1 MYKRSIVPLALFL
14 AGLSVAAL
22 FLLVVR
28 PCIGQGAP
36 PQFVDLVFPAEGATI
51 ERGETAITGKII
63 APNGLSL
70 GPVLR
75 INNLTLNSWDW
86 VRLDIEGE
94 DHYFDIYFEWP
105 EKIIQSGQVLLQL
118 TATDD
123 LGLETI
129 VQSHITVTPDAT
141 LHSLL
146 VQRADLARQRGAEIS
161 NLYGQL
167 SIFLADVPGF
177 AFDSGFAEIMGV
189 MVAETSA
196 SGRGMRNP
204 WQPHIQDAINTL
216 NVLNA
221 PDPVAQT
228 VKGDTLYFLECFFE
242 YSEFTNNNF
251 WAWVPAPATDI
262 PLYQDMVDAYAGLT
276 VTANVGLDVAH
287 FEIALEGQS
296 LFSLDIDKSVTP
308 VSVEGFVH
316 GVPLNDDEKL
326 HPVLATSPIVDDIY
340 MNDRFD
346 LFRATLDKGGV

>member
-1 MYKRSIVPLALFL
+1 MSKRGFVPLALLLF
-14 AGLSVAAL
+14 GLSVAAL

-36 PQFVDLVFPAEGATI
+36 PQFVDLVFPEEGAML
-51 ERGETAITGKII
+51 ERGEVTVTGKII
-63 APNGLSL
+63 APNGLSQ

-94 DHYFDIYFEWP
+94 DHYFDIYFIWP
-105 EKIIQSGQVLLQL
+105 EKVIQGGQVLLQL

-123 LGLETI
+123 LGMSTM
-129 VQSHITVTPDAT
+129 VQSHVTAVPDSE
-141 LHSLL
+141 LDSILD
-146 VQRADLARQRGAEIS
+146 QRAAIARQRGAEVS
-161 NLYGQL
+161 NLYSQL
-167 SIFLADVPGF
+167 SVFLADVPGF
-177 AFDSGFAEIMGV
+177 SFDSVFAGIMGV

-196 SGRGMRNP
+196 SGRGMSNP
-204 WQPHIQDAINTL
+204 WRPHIQIAINEL
-216 NVLNA
+216 SALNA

-228 VKGDTLYFLECFFE
+228 VKSDTLYFLQCFWE

-262 PLYQDMVDAYAGLT
+262 PLYQDMVDAYTGLAIT
-276 VTANVGLDVAH
+276 SNVELDVAH

-296 LFSLDIDKSVTP
+296 LFSLDIDKSTLP
-308 VSVEGFVH
+308 ATVEGFVH

-326 HPVLATSPIVDDIY
+326 HPVLATSPVVDDIY

-346 LFRATLDKGGV
+346 LFRATLDKGGL

>member
-1 MYKRSIVPLALFL
+1 MFKRGFVPLALLLF
-14 AGLSVAAL
+14 GLSVAVI

-36 PQFVDLVFPAEGATI
+36 PQFVDLVFPAEGATL

-75 INNLTLNSWDW
+75 INNLTLNSWDA

-105 EKIIQSGQVLLQL
+105 IKIIQSGQVLLQL

-129 VQSHITVTPDAT
+129 VQSHVTVTPDAD

-146 VQRADLARQRGAEIS
+146 QQRASLARQRGAEVAD
-161 NLYGQL
+161 LYAQMSG
-167 SIFLADVPGF
+167 FLADVPDF
-177 AFDSGFAEIMGV
+177 AFDSSFAGIMAV
-189 MVAETSA
+189 MVASTSA
-196 SGRGMRNP
+196 SGRGMSNP
-204 WQPHIQDAINTL
+204 WQPHIQSAIDQL
-216 NVLNA
+216 SILNA

-228 VKGDTLYFLECFFE
+228 VKDGTLYFLECFYE

-262 PLYQDMVDAYAGLT
+262 PLYQDMVDAYNGLV
-276 VTANVGLDVAH
+276 VTSSVGPGVAH
-287 FEIALEGQS
+287 FEITLDGLW
-296 LFSLDIDKSVTP
+296 LFSLDIDKSTAP

-340 MNDRFD
+340 MNVRFD
-346 LFRATLDKGGV
+346 LFRATVDKGGL